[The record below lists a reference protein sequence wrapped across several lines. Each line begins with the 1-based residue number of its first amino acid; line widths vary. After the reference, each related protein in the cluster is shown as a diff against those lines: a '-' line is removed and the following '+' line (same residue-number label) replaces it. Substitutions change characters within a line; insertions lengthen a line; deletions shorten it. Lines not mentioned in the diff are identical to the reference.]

1 VYYSYVDGNDNRI
14 EPRAKN
20 QEPRKIEMH
29 NFKNLKIWQK
39 SMDLTDLALYYIVDL
54 PVNERFNLI
63 DQINRCSCSI
73 PSNIAEGSG
82 KRTVNHFSE
91 FLTTALTS
99 SFELETQLLICE
111 RRNYGNN
118 EKLKECLALT
128 LEVQKMIFAFRDN
141 LK

>member
-1 VYYSYVDGNDNRI
+1 
-14 EPRAKN
+14 
-20 QEPRKIEMH
+20 MH

-39 SMDLTDLALYYIVDL
+39 AMDLTDLVLYYIEGL
-54 PVNERFNLI
+54 PKMERFNLI

-82 KRTVNHFSE
+82 KRTTNHFSE

-111 RRNYGNN
+111 RREYGDP
-118 EKLKECLALT
+118 EKLKNCLALT
-128 LEVQKMIFAFRDN
+128 AEVQKMIFAFRDN

>member
-1 VYYSYVDGNDNRI
+1 
-14 EPRAKN
+14 
-20 QEPRKIEMH
+20 
-29 NFKNLKIWQK
+29 
-39 SMDLTDLALYYIVDL
+39 MDLTDLALYYIVDL

-63 DQINRCSCSI
+63 DQINRCGCSI

-82 KRTVNHFSE
+82 KRTINHFSE

-111 RRNYGNN
+111 RRNYGTI

-128 LEVQKMIFAFRDN
+128 IEVQKMIFAFRDN

>member
-1 VYYSYVDGNDNRI
+1 
-14 EPRAKN
+14 
-20 QEPRKIEMH
+20 M
-29 NFKNLKIWQK
+29 IWQK
-39 SMDLTDLALYYIVDL
+39 SMDLTDLALYYIEDL
-54 PVNERFNLI
+54 PANERYNLI

-82 KRTVNHFSE
+82 KRTTNHFAE

-111 RRNYGNN
+111 RRKYGDIN
-118 EKLKECLALT
+118 KLNECLKLT
-128 LEVQKMIFAFRDN
+128 TEVQKMIFAFRDN